1 MNIHTLGIYK
11 GVELRMTATMHAGI
25 SDALSICLCA
35 PLVKLGLT
43 SGGLSSARVPR
54 IRRLM
59 GYQIPEKDISHQEL
73 NIPGT
78 AQSQS
83 DFHNP
88 CKPDETST
96 SIDKIMISKSK
107 LCGSCFSHL
116 GREVGGEM
124 GVV

>member
-1 MNIHTLGIYK
+1 MEKTLAWRTILNIHTLGIYG
-11 GVELRMTATMHAGI
+11 GVELRMAATMHAGI

-59 GYQIPEKDISHQEL
+59 GYQIPERDISHQEL
-73 NIPGT
+73 NIPGPT
-78 AQSQS
+78 QSQS
-83 DFHNP
+83 DFHNS

-96 SIDKIMISKSK
+96 SID
-107 LCGSCFSHL
+107 
-116 GREVGGEM
+116 
-124 GVV
+124 

>member
-1 MNIHTLGIYK
+1 MEKTLAWRTILNIHTLGIYK
-11 GVELRMTATMHAGI
+11 GVEFRMAATMHAGI

-59 GYQIPEKDISHQEL
+59 GYQIPEKDISHHEL
-73 NIPGT
+73 NIPGPT
-78 AQSQS
+78 QSQS
-83 DFHNP
+83 DFHNS

-96 SIDKIMISKSK
+96 SID
-107 LCGSCFSHL
+107 
-116 GREVGGEM
+116 
-124 GVV
+124 

>member
-1 MNIHTLGIYK
+1 MEDVEKTLAWRTILNIHTLGIYG
-11 GVELRMTATMHAGI
+11 GVELRMAATMHAGI

-59 GYQIPEKDISHQEL
+59 GYQIPERDISHQEL
-73 NIPGT
+73 NIPGPT
-78 AQSQS
+78 QSQS

-96 SIDKIMISKSK
+96 SID
-107 LCGSCFSHL
+107 
-116 GREVGGEM
+116 
-124 GVV
+124 